1 MIVSFE
7 FVWKYNIYCVKSK
20 TLYILWV
27 GLSMYGNSVYWMSHC
42 FCPACWLEQITNQG
56 YCSPASFSLFGL
68 YLDQSLFLFLF
79 TPTGFFT
86 LIHIWSNFCSCYYLL
101 QPDFFNLYNNWSN
114 FSIFAVVTPIWLTSH
129 FLILEFSFWKSV
141 IYSNWSHSLYLWI
154 GVNSSYFKF
163 CSNSITSVFI
173 PVGV

>member
-42 FCPACWLEQITNQG
+42 FCPACWLEQISQLG
-56 YCSPASFSLFGL
+56 CC
-68 YLDQSLFLFLF
+68 

-86 LIHIWSNFCSCYYLL
+86 QIHIWSNFCSCSYLPQPVFSIYIAIGVTFLFCCCYSYMTCFIFFYFGVFLLTISYLPQLKSFLVFMDRSKFFLFQILL
-101 QPDFFNLYNNWSN
+101 QFHLICFYFRWSI
-114 FSIFAVVTPIWLTSH
+114 FSIFQILPQFTS
-129 FLILEFSFWKSV
+129 
-141 IYSNWSHSLYLWI
+141 
-154 GVNSSYFKF
+154 
-163 CSNSITSVFI
+163 SVFI
-173 PVGV
+173 SAGV